1 MRALRAQGRQMRLVD
16 FEASAFFDKAAV
28 MEAIGKKRSKALN
41 AIGREVRY
49 QARGSMK
56 LTPLGVASP
65 AGQPPHRHR
74 KTKKNKRG
82 GDFWRSILYAYD
94 RASGGVVIGP
104 STIFGR
110 NIRTIAERH
119 EYGGKGRF
127 RNPRRMLR
135 RVGDGGEI
143 RVERRRKRTWTT
155 AKRAKDT
162 LLGPVWV
169 IYCKLRTEPQARR
182 ANEINT
188 ALYGPA
194 EIPADYPQRPTM
206 GPALADVTPRV
217 PTILTGIWA
226 MG

>member
-1 MRALRAQGRQMRLVD
+1 MPYHNTPVRRMQLVD
-16 FEASAFFDKAAV
+16 FEASAFFDKDDV
-28 MEAIGKKRSKALN
+28 IRVIGKKKAQALN

-49 QARGSMK
+49 QARGSMQ
-56 LTPLGVASP
+56 LAPLGVASP

-74 KTKKNKRG
+74 KTKKNKQG
-82 GDFWRSILYAYD
+82 GGFWRSILYAYD
-94 RASGGVVIGP
+94 RATGGVVVGP

-110 NIRTIAERH
+110 NIRAIAGRH
-119 EYGGKGRF
+119 EYGGQGRF
-127 RNPRRMLR
+127 KNPRRRLR

-143 RVERRRKRTWTT
+143 RVERRRKRSWRS

-169 IYCKLRTEPQARR
+169 VYAKLRTQAEADR
-182 ANEINT
+182 ANQLNT

-194 EIPADYPQRPTM
+194 EIPADYPPRPTM
-206 GPALADVTPRV
+206 GPALREVTPRV